1 MTSDA
6 SEEKTGTRL
15 VKYLAQCGVASRR
28 GAGDIVQA
36 GRVMVNDEV
45 VMNMA
50 YQVQPGD
57 RVSLDDKALKT
68 PQTEGSE
75 VILLNKPD
83 GAVCTLSDPHNPHT
97 VLDCLPPAVR
107 RGLKPVGRLD
117 KDTTGLLLLTA
128 DGDLINKL
136 THPRYGVQKTYRAT
150 VIGRVSEEEL
160 DVLRSGMMLEDGPT
174 APTEAK
180 LVQVD
185 ERSYATF
192 TTLDLT
198 IHEGRNRQVRRMF
211 DALGHQVRYL
221 ERIQYGPLR
230 LENLKYGAWR
240 KLTEQ
245 EVESLRQEAAQST
258 KGA

>member
-1 MTSDA
+1 MADA
-6 SEEKTGTRL
+6 SEEKTGVRL

-36 GRVMVNDEV
+36 GRVIINDEV
-45 VMNMA
+45 VINMA
-50 YQVQPGD
+50 YQVQPTD
-57 RVSLDDKALKT
+57 QVFLDGKLLNA
-68 PQTEGSE
+68 PATEGAE

-83 GAVCTLSDPHNPHT
+83 GVVCSLSDPHNPRT
-97 VLDCLPPAVR
+97 VLDCLPPDVR

-117 KDTTGLLLLTA
+117 KDTTGLLLLTS

-136 THPRYGVQKTYRAT
+136 THPRYGVCKTYRAT
-150 VIGRVSEEEL
+150 VTGKITEEEL
-160 DVLRSGMMLEDGPT
+160 DVLQSGMMLEDGPT
-174 APTEAK
+174 ASAEAK

-230 LENLKYGAWR
+230 LEKMKHGAWR

-245 EVESLRQEAAQST
+245 ELEALRQDAANST
-258 KGA
+258 KGT